1 MFENEW
7 FPKASVMGITWEEF
21 WKMNPHIINCIANG
35 YREKQIEQD
44 SLMHVWWGTYGLS
57 AVSVA
62 IEHCLSGKK
71 AKSKYVE
78 KPIMSKM
85 QEKIQAEKPL
95 TEEEK
100 KRQTEILFTKLQVLG
115 ANHKLKNKNDKK

>member
-7 FPKASVMGITWEEF
+7 FPKASVMGITWNEF

-44 SLMHVWWGTYGLS
+44 SLAHAWWGTYGLS

-71 AKSKYVE
+71 AKCRRRY
-78 KPIMSKM
+78 KPKNHL
-85 QEKIQAEKPL
+85 QK
-95 TEEEK
+95 K
-100 KRQTEILFTKLQVLG
+100 KR
-115 ANHKLKNKNDKK
+115 NDKQKFFSQNCKC

>member
-7 FPKASVMGITWEEF
+7 FPKASVMGITWNEF

-44 SLMHVWWGTYGLS
+44 SLAHAWWGTYGLS

-62 IEHCLSGKK
+62 KRAGAVVGGLLAIILIFLVGVLLIVNRGPSKAFRDQFVMTVHTETVCLMEK
-71 AKSKYVE
+71 AK
-78 KPIMSKM
+78 
-85 QEKIQAEKPL
+85 
-95 TEEEK
+95 
-100 KRQTEILFTKLQVLG
+100 
-115 ANHKLKNKNDKK
+115 

>member
-1 MFENEW
+1 MFEKEW
-7 FPKASVMGITWEEF
+7 YPKASVLGITWNEF
-21 WKMNPHIINCIANG
+21 WNMNPHIINCIAEG

-44 SLMHVWWGTYGLS
+44 ALMHMWWGSYGLS

-71 AKSKYVE
+71 AKSKYME
-78 KPIMSKM
+78 KPILSEY
-85 QEKIQAEKPL
+85 QESIQSEKPL

-100 KRQTEILFTKLQVLG
+100 KRQTEILFTKLQVLS
-115 ANHKLKNKNDKK
+115 ANHKLKKKSGE

>member
-1 MFENEW
+1 
-7 FPKASVMGITWEEF
+7 
-21 WKMNPHIINCIANG
+21 
-35 YREKQIEQD
+35 
-44 SLMHVWWGTYGLS
+44 
-57 AVSVA
+57 
-62 IEHCLSGKK
+62 
-71 AKSKYVE
+71 
-78 KPIMSKM
+78 MSEV